1 LRILSDIFKAILTI
15 FFVLTSIFF
24 IIEAIPGDP
33 AELLGGERA
42 SREEIEKIRKEF
54 GLDKPLLERYKNTL
68 LSAIKFDFGHS
79 FYTKQKVRDIII
91 PRLKNTFLL
100 AITTL
105 VITFFLANLIF
116 ILYILF
122 KKWEDAITILSTIV
136 WSIPNFWLGVI
147 FIILFSVKLRLLPV
161 SGFENPKSL
170 ILPSLTLS
178 ISLSIVLGRF
188 LKNLS
193 EDFIKSDAFLF
204 IRSKGV
210 GFMREL
216 LHITKAIS
224 AGIITVIGLQAGVLL
239 SGTVITETVF
249 SFPGIGSLTVQAVLS
264 RDLPLLYGCVF
275 SISSIWVLVN
285 FVADKLAQIF
295 DPRLMS

>member
-1 LRILSDIFKAILTI
+1 LRIFSDIFKAILTI
-15 FFVLTSIFF
+15 FFVLTTIFF

-42 SREEIEKIRKEF
+42 SREEIEKIKKEF

-68 LSAIKFDFGHS
+68 ISAIKFDFGYS

-105 VITFFLANLIF
+105 AITFFLANLIF
-116 ILYILF
+116 IIYILF
-122 KKWEDAITILSTIV
+122 RKWEDAITILSTIL

-161 SGFENPKSL
+161 SGFENLKSL
-170 ILPSLTLS
+170 ILPALTLS

-210 GFMREL
+210 GFVREL
-216 LHITKAIS
+216 LHISKAIS
-224 AGIITVIGLQAGVLL
+224 SGIITVIGLQAGVLL

-264 RDLPLLYGCVF
+264 RDLPLLYACVF

-285 FVADKLAQIF
+285 FLSDKLAQIF
-295 DPRLMS
+295 DPRLRS